1 MQLQKASI
9 VNINKQNGEL
19 ENVKIKTENQKRIIK
34 DFWYDDPFFLF
45 AINFMT
51 FRLQSTCDILLNM
64 AEIDLNEG
72 ISDESEMSQQMNNL
86 EYLCDIIFKS

>member
-19 ENVKIKTENQKRIIK
+19 ENEKIKLENQKRIIK
-34 DFWYDDPFFLF
+34 DFWYDDPFSLI
-45 AINFMT
+45 AINFMK
-51 FRLQSTCDILLNM
+51 FRLYSTSDILLNM

-72 ISDESEMSQQMNNL
+72 ISDESEMSLQMNNL